1 MFKNF
6 VILNICNIFVHKLKT
21 CNPMN
26 TIKTT
31 KETEKGK
38 FTNMICEYNLIIKAI
53 SQTLRQKKALS
64 MSDR

>member
-1 MFKNF
+1 
-6 VILNICNIFVHKLKT
+6 
-21 CNPMN
+21 MN

>member
-6 VILNICNIFVHKLKT
+6 VILNKCNIFVHKLKT

-26 TIKTT
+26 TRKTT
-31 KETEKGK
+31 KGK

-64 MSDR
+64 MSNR